1 MLANGTLLGFRP
13 KGSNDTFIDLP
24 DLKEL
29 PDIDDKPERVENT
42 PLNATSKR
50 YEMGVG
56 DMGEMDYKF
65 CYDGP
70 VPGSA
75 LCLLEPF
82 DAAGTELEFQETWTD
97 GVRIQYTAV
106 PHLSFTRGAGLNGI
120 ILLKVSMYIS
130 SDIETILPNANE
142 GGN

>member
-13 KGSNDTFIDLP
+13 KGSQETFTDLP

-42 PLNATSKR
+42 PICATSKR

-56 DMGEMDYKF
+56 DMGEMAYTF

-70 VPGSA
+70 SPGSA
-75 LCLLEPF
+75 YYLLQSA
-82 DAAGTELEFQETWTD
+82 DADGEALEFQETWTD

-106 PHLSFTRGAGLNGI
+106 PHLSFSRQGGINGI
-120 ILLKVSMYIS
+120 VLLKVTMFIS
-130 SDIETILPNANE
+130 SDIETILPTE